1 MLRRIRRSDLLDMM
15 DHAMVSWV
23 YWTPRVI
30 LTVVMIVLI
39 KRDTMEANDLIM
51 NLPAEYVPMVFVV
64 TILAG
69 LLITFA
75 RGFFKFSEEFKNQ
88 ARTTGIRIAYGLDYL
103 SKNIVVA
110 ILSGAL
116 AIVALGVFYSMTD
129 VAPTQDACMAIG
141 FGVAM
146 VIAWGGESLANLIL
160 ESIRNFSK
168 GKDALEI
175 QKSEETEEKK
185 N

>member
-1 MLRRIRRSDLLDMM
+1 MM

-23 YWTPRVI
+23 YWTPRVV

-39 KRDTMEANDLIM
+39 KRDTMDANDLIM
-51 NLPAEYVPMVFVV
+51 NLPAEYVPMVFMVA
-64 TILAG
+64 ILAG

-75 RGFFKFSEEFKNQ
+75 RGFFSFSEEYKNQ
-88 ARTTGIRIAYGLDYL
+88 ARTTGIKIAYGLDYL

-116 AIVALGVFYSMTD
+116 AIVALGVFYTMVD
-129 VAPTQDACMAIG
+129 IAPTQDACMAIG
-141 FGVAM
+141 CGVALI
-146 VIAWGGESLANLIL
+146 IAWGGESLANLIL

-168 GKDALEI
+168 GNDALEI
-175 QKSEETEEKK
+175 RKSEESEESEETK

>member
-1 MLRRIRRSDLLDMM
+1 MM

-23 YWTPRVI
+23 YWTPRVV

-39 KRDTMEANDLIM
+39 KRDTMDANDLIM
-51 NLPAEYVPMVFVV
+51 HLPAEFVPKVFVV
-64 TILAG
+64 AILAG

-75 RGFFKFSEEFKNQ
+75 RGFFKFSEEYKNQ

-129 VAPTQDACMAIG
+129 IAPTQDACMAIG
-141 FGVAM
+141 GGVALI
-146 VIAWGGESLANLIL
+146 IAWGGESLANLIL